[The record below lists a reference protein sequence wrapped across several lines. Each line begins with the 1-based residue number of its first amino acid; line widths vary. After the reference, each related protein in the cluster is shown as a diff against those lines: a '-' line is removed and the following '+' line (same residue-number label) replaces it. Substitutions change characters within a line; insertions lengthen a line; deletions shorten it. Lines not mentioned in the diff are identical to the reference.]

1 MFTGVVVQSFS
12 YVFQSTDGVL
22 KSITRHETRA
32 FKKAWA
38 QFSDP
43 NTGLLE
49 RPNLV
54 PFLAVRR
61 FRINWPSAAHPYM

>member
-1 MFTGVVVQSFS
+1 MFTGVVVDSFS
-12 YVFQSTDGVL
+12 YVFQSASGVV

-38 QFSDP
+38 LFSDP
-43 NTGLLE
+43 DTRLLE
-49 RPNLV
+49 RQNLI

-61 FRINWPSAAHPYM
+61 P

>member
-1 MFTGVVVQSFS
+1 MFTGVVVDSFS
-12 YVFQSTDGVL
+12 YVFQSTGGVL

-38 QFSDP
+38 EFSDP
-43 NTGLLE
+43 NTRLLE

-54 PFLAVRR
+54 PFLAVR
-61 FRINWPSAAHPYM
+61 HPPNRLVIER